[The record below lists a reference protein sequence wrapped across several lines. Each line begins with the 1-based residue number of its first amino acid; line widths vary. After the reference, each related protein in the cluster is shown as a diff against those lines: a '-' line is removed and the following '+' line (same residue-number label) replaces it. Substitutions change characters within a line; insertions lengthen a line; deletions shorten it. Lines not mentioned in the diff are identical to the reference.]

1 MGIVRVAKNSNYVV
15 MNRTALNDKRLSWK
29 AKGIMAYLL
38 SMPDDWVFYTEELMT
53 HAADGRDSFRSGFN
67 ELKKAG
73 YVERKPIKDEV
84 SKKIKEWETI
94 VHEVPIEPLTDIPEV
109 EKPLTGNPQMEKPQV
124 ENPTLLSTDINQV
137 LNKPNTDSNQVL
149 TDKDRDTKK
158 QSSVNQ
164 LSDPNFLEIKQL
176 YESNIR
182 VATFRDCQAIDEA
195 MEVYEPA
202 LILEAIKAGA
212 SSARSFKYIFGILD
226 NWRLEFNVKTYADW
240 QQKIQSKGGQQHGSN
255 QRPNAGHIGKTP
267 EEIAM
272 LERLRTYSSNPIK

>member
-1 MGIVRVAKNSNYVV
+1 MAEQYNRAFKGVWISKDIWLAKDLGWTEKLVLVEIDSLDGEQGCWASNDYLAAFFGLSKGRISKVISALKDKGYITVEMLYKPGTKEIQKRTIRVDREVWSKTSIPP
-15 MNRTALNDKRLSWK
+15 S
-29 AKGIMAYLL
+29 
-38 SMPDDWVFYTEELMT
+38 
-53 HAADGRDSFRSGFN
+53 
-67 ELKKAG
+67 
-73 YVERKPIKDEV
+73 RKQ
-84 SKKIKEWETI
+84 
-94 VHEVPIEPLTDIPEV
+94 PE
-109 EKPLTGNPQMEKPQV
+109 GMV
-124 ENPTLLSTDINQV
+124 ENVYTPIVENSQENNTSINNTSNNT
-137 LNKPNTDSNQVL
+137 NK
-149 TDKDRDTKK
+149 DKDR

-176 YESNIR
+176 YESNVR

-212 SSARSFKYIFGILD
+212 SSARSFKYILGILD

-240 QQKIQSKGGQQHGSN
+240 QQKIQSKGGQPHGDN
-255 QRPNAGHIGKTP
+255 QRPNASHIGKTP